1 MQHIDI
7 LSNEYSISA
16 HGSTITKEAD
26 ILMRFGINV
35 VRIESTQNKYY
46 IGTREFEASELKLLI
61 DA

>member
-1 MQHIDI
+1 
-7 LSNEYSISA
+7 
-16 HGSTITKEAD
+16 
-26 ILMRFGINV
+26 MRFGINV